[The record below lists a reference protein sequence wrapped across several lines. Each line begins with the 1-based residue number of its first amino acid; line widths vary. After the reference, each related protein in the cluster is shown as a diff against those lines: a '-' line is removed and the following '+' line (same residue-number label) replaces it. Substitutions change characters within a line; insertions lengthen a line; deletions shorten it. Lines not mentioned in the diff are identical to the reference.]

1 MKKIADAASV
11 AQTIEQLTKKFY
23 DECPNPAN
31 LVLVG
36 IQRRGVCFAK
46 TIQKI
51 LKEKYHLDVQMG
63 VLDITF
69 YRDDLSLVSKQPVTH
84 ATHIDMNLDDTYV
97 ILVDD
102 VLYTGRTIRA
112 AIEALADFGR
122 AKYVKFLTV
131 VDRGHKELPIHAD
144 YVGYYLQTTKEEVVK
159 VKTNDIDGEFGIY
172 VVE

>member
-1 MKKIADAASV
+1 MKKIADAVSV
-11 AQTIEQLTKKFY
+11 ENAIAKLTEKLY
-23 DECPNPAN
+23 EECPDPTK
-31 LVLVG
+31 LILVG

-46 TIQKI
+46 MIQNN
-51 LKEKYHLDVQMG
+51 LKEKYKLDVQMG

-69 YRDDLSLVSKQPVTH
+69 YRDDLSLVAKQPITH

-112 AIEALADFGR
+112 ALWALVDFGR
-122 AKYVKFLTV
+122 AKYVKLLTI
-131 VDRGHKELPIHAD
+131 VDRGHRELPIQAD
-144 YVGYYLQTTKEEVVK
+144 YVGFALKTTREEVVK
-159 VKTNDIDGEFGIY
+159 VKTNNVDGELGIY